1 MSKGLKGKKIVQQQ
15 VELEEESEGEA
26 SLSVGMGEQGE
37 SDMMLMFRAMMAEQR
52 RADEARVQEQRRADE
67 ARAFEQKR
75 TEEARALEYRRAD
88 EAREERKEELR
99 VKREMEL
106 ADKQAEIQKEL
117 EKRQYEQQV
126 ALLKIQQ
133 DMGEKASVAH
143 REYQSGSQKR
153 DRALYTIPALKDN
166 EDIEEWLTTAER
178 RLGAAEVRKDD
189 WVSVI
194 DAKLTGKV
202 ASMWQDLLAKTGDYQ
217 EARDGLLKASGYTPK
232 SACEKLF
239 DFKIEQNKGLT
250 ADQLYLRGQQ
260 LLRRAVAPGRLE
272 EKVEFSIL
280 RGWLGHVIPRK
291 AKAAID
297 ARAPEDAGGLVTALR
312 DHLELEGDRASGQS
326 ATFRRDGGEKVKS
339 GGFTLSCFKCGRPG
353 HKAADCWGKGGA
365 GSPKP
370 EGGGGQRV
378 ITCFTC
384 HEEGHKSPQCPRN
397 VKSDKGGAKEKP
409 RIVKR
414 IWRIQNESV
423 TLDGMVN
430 GHCASILLDSGANI
444 SIIPKSLVDDDQ
456 LTGATVAV
464 RPFGVSTTMLLPV
477 AHLPFVIGELEWEE
491 IVAVAPPLEGVEEEV
506 IYGLNLLSDRGTRLV
521 EIAKKVHSAEVLRVT
536 TRAEAKL
543 NKKQKAAD
551 LIEESEDNATPVPIS
566 GLEEV
571 AGGGA
576 APGVALPQEEVAEGG
591 ATPGVALPQEVV
603 VEPDPCEEEPE
614 GGGATSGV
622 ALPQEEDVVEERED
636 FGLEIDPYADDSEE
650 TFVMTQDEGGA
661 PDLEI
666 PTVCAGAGSR
676 LALIAETGSDPSL
689 RQWGA
694 LASKKESGLFW
705 DEGLM
710 FKTVTDHV
718 NDVVRLLVLP
728 SSFRLKVMTLAHE
741 NMGHR
746 GSRKMLLCLKQKFVW
761 PGMGQQV
768 IKHCRSCTIC
778 QRCARPRARQVP
790 MVERKILSEPFESM
804 AFDLVGPIPKGKGG
818 YRYLL
823 TCVCMA
829 SKWPEAIPIKCMTAN
844 AVAMGMIEIF
854 SRVGVPLRLLSDQGT
869 QFVGKVITK
878 LCDSLQID
886 MIQSAPYHP
895 EGNGVVER
903 MHGTLNAML
912 TKASRQ
918 GLNWVGQVP
927 FALFALRSAPNRDT
941 GFSPYELVYGKYMR
955 TPLDILHQG
964 WSQKEFHE
972 LDTEEWAQW
981 LVERLECW
989 HDVARER
996 GEIASGRRK
1005 SDFDKRAQERVL
1017 EEGSLVL
1024 CRIPGTIAKLEESWH
1039 GPYKV
1044 VEKLNRV
1051 NYRVEMTSGKVKV
1064 LHINNLKRY
1073 YPREA
1078 SVFRMA
1084 VVAEDALDEGASGVR
1099 LSGRCKDFDLK
1110 QVDVLMREF
1119 PSVFSDEP
1127 GKTDVCD
1134 LVIKTGDSP
1143 PIASTPYRVPDRL
1156 KESVKEEIENLVEMG
1171 VASPSHSPWASPI
1184 VPVVKK
1190 DGKIRLCVDFR
1201 KLNGVTEPDP
1211 YYMCT
1216 LEEILEKVGDSRCLS
1231 KLDLSKGFYQIGVE
1245 AQSIEKTA
1253 FISPFGKYSFNRMP
1267 FGLRNAPAIFQR
1279 AMEEVLRGCYNCA
1292 APYIDDILVFSPDGE
1307 GHVAH
1312 LRQVLEALKVNG
1324 LTIKL
1329 DKCQF
1334 GMTKLEYLGHLIGG
1348 GQVAVP
1354 RHRATAMENF
1364 IRPRTRKDMRSFLG
1378 AMSYYRRFIKGFADY
1393 SALLSPATSKSA
1405 PNVVAWSSVMLEAF
1419 DQLKCKLVCVCMLT
1433 IPSQEDVFYLHT
1445 DASGLGVGA
1454 TLNVVREGVELP
1466 VGFYSKQLQG
1476 AEKRYS
1482 ATELEGLAIF
1492 RAINFF
1498 DHFLYGQEFTVYTDH
1513 KALIYL
1519 LRSRRLNKRLFGW
1532 MLKLMD
1538 FSFSILYKPGKDNLD
1553 ADGLSRQAWSSDEF
1567 DGATFLE
1574 EKEEQPRAAAVFVVG
1589 GDVGTSPTEDGG
1601 GATSGVA
1608 LLQEAH
1614 RKEQKDGGGA
1624 TSGVALLQN

>member
-1 MSKGLKGKKIVQQQ
+1 MSKGQKGKKVQQQ
-15 VELEEESEGEA
+15 LVEVEEESEGEA
-26 SLSVGMGEQGE
+26 SLSIGLGEQGE

-67 ARAFEQKR
+67 ARALEQ
-75 TEEARALEYRRAD
+75 RRAD
-88 EAREERKEELR
+88 EAREERNEELR
-99 VKREMEL
+99 VKRELEL

-153 DRALYTIPALKDN
+153 DRALYTIPALKDG

-178 RLGAAEVRKDD
+178 RLGAADVRRDD

-202 ASMWQDLLAKTGDYQ
+202 ASMWQDLLAKTCDYQ

-239 DFKIEQNKGLT
+239 DFKLEQHKGLT

-260 LLRRAVAPGRLE
+260 LLRRAVAPARLD
-272 EKVEFSIL
+272 EKVEFTIL
-280 RGWLGHVIPRK
+280 RGWLGHVIPRR

-312 DHLELEGDRASGQS
+312 DHLELEGDRANGQS
-326 ATFRRDGGEKVKS
+326 ATFKRNGGEGVRT
-339 GGFTLSCFKCGRPG
+339 GGFTLNCYKCGKPG
-353 HKAADCWGKGGA
+353 HKAADCWKGGA
-365 GSPKP
+365 GSSKP
-370 EGGGGQRV
+370 EGGSGQRV

-384 HEEGHKSPQCPRN
+384 QEEGHKSPQCPRN
-397 VKSDKGGAKEKP
+397 VKGDKGGAKEKP

-491 IVAVAPPLEGVEEEV
+491 VVAVAPPLEGVEEEV

-536 TRAEAKL
+536 TRAQAKL
-543 NKKQKAAD
+543 NEKQKAAD
-551 LIEESEDNATPVPIS
+551 LIEESEDNATPKPIS
-566 GLEEV
+566 GQEEV

-576 APGVALPQEEVAEGG
+576 APDVALPQEEVAGGG
-591 ATPGVALPQEVV
+591 AAYGVALPQENVV
-603 VEPDPCEEEPE
+603 VLDSCEEELDR
-614 GGGATSGV
+614 GGATSGV
-622 ALPQEEDVVEERED
+622 ALPQEEEVVND
-636 FGLEIDPYADDSEE
+636 FGIEVDPYADEDEE
-650 TFVMTQDEGGA
+650 TFVMTQDVGGA

-666 PTVCAGAGSR
+666 PTVCASAGSR

-705 DEGLM
+705 DDGLM
-710 FKTVTDHV
+710 YKTVTDHV
-718 NDVVRLLVLP
+718 SEVVRLLVLP
-728 SSFRLKVMTLAHE
+728 ESFRLKVMTLAHE

-746 GSRKMLLCLKQKFVW
+746 GSRKVLLSLKQKFVW

-778 QRCARPRARQVP
+778 QRCAKPRARQVP

-878 LCDSLQID
+878 LCASLQID

-941 GFSPYELVYGKYMR
+941 GFSPYELVYGRYMR

-964 WSQKEFHE
+964 WSQKEFQE

-996 GEIASGRRK
+996 GECASGRRK
-1005 SDFDKRAQERVL
+1005 IDFDKRARERSL
-1017 EEGSLVL
+1017 DEGDLVL

-1039 GPYKV
+1039 GPYKI

-1051 NYRVEMTSGKVKV
+1051 DYRVEMKSGKQKV
-1064 LHINNLKRY
+1064 LHINNLKKY
-1073 YPREA
+1073 WQREVD
-1078 SVFRMA
+1078 VFRMA
-1084 VVAEDALDEGASGVR
+1084 VVAEDAVDDVAVGVK
-1099 LSGRCKDFDLK
+1099 LSGRCEDFDLK

-1119 PSVFSDEP
+1119 PSVFSDVP
-1127 GKTDVCD
+1127 GRTDVCD
-1134 LVIKTGDSP
+1134 LVIRTGDSP
-1143 PIASTPYRVPDRL
+1143 PIASAPYRVPDRL

-1216 LEEILEKVGDSRCLS
+1216 LDEILEKVGDSRCLS

-1245 AQSIEKTA
+1245 AQSIDKTA

-1292 APYIDDILVFSPDGE
+1292 APYIDDILVFSQDGE
-1307 GHVAH
+1307 GHVDH
-1312 LRQVLEALKVNG
+1312 LRVLE
-1324 LTIKL
+1324 
-1329 DKCQF
+1329 
-1334 GMTKLEYLGHLIGG
+1334 
-1348 GQVAVP
+1348 
-1354 RHRATAMENF
+1354 HRKYR
-1364 IRPRTRKDMRSFLG
+1364 RPRTCPHT
-1378 AMSYYRRFIKGFADY
+1378 I
-1393 SALLSPATSKSA
+1393 
-1405 PNVVAWSSVMLEAF
+1405 SSGCYA
-1419 DQLKCKLVCVCMLT
+1419 
-1433 IPSQEDVFYLHT
+1433 
-1445 DASGLGVGA
+1445 
-1454 TLNVVREGVELP
+1454 R
-1466 VGFYSKQLQG
+1466 
-1476 AEKRYS
+1476 
-1482 ATELEGLAIF
+1482 
-1492 RAINFF
+1492 
-1498 DHFLYGQEFTVYTDH
+1498 
-1513 KALIYL
+1513 IYL
-1519 LRSRRLNKRLFGW
+1519 ILF
-1532 MLKLMD
+1532 
-1538 FSFSILYKPGKDNLD
+1538 
-1553 ADGLSRQAWSSDEF
+1553 
-1567 DGATFLE
+1567 
-1574 EKEEQPRAAAVFVVG
+1574 
-1589 GDVGTSPTEDGG
+1589 
-1601 GATSGVA
+1601 
-1608 LLQEAH
+1608 
-1614 RKEQKDGGGA
+1614 
-1624 TSGVALLQN
+1624 

>member
-1 MSKGLKGKKIVQQQ
+1 MSCALSFLYFPFSFVGLQRVVLQSITLGRMSRGPKRKPQEQPEE
-15 VELEEESEGEA
+15 VEMEQTEGEA
-26 SLSVGMGEQGE
+26 TPFVGRSEQGD
-37 SDMMLMFRAMMAEQR
+37 SDMMMMFKAMMAENR
-52 RADEARVQEQRRADE
+52 RA
-67 ARAFEQKR
+67 
-75 TEEARALEYRRAD
+75 EEARALESRRAE
-88 EAREERKEELR
+88 EARALENRRAEEAKEELR
-99 VKREMEL
+99 VRREVEL
-106 ADKQAEIQKEL
+106 ADKQAGIQKEM
-117 EKRQYEQQV
+117 EQRQFDQQV
-126 ALLKIQQ
+126 ALLKLQQ
-133 DMGEKASVAH
+133 DMGEKASVSH
-143 REYQSGSQKR
+143 REYQSSSQKR
-153 DRALYTIPALKDN
+153 DRALYTIPALKEG

-178 RLGAAEVRKDD
+178 RLGAAEVKREE
-189 WVSVI
+189 WVAVI
-194 DAKLTGKV
+194 DSKLTGKV
-202 ASMWQDLLAKTGDYQ
+202 ASMWQDILAKTGDYL
-217 EARDGLLKASGYTPK
+217 EARDGLLKGSGYTPK

-239 DFKIEQNKGLT
+239 DFKLEVNKGLT

-260 LLRRAVAPGRLE
+260 LLRRAVAPIRLE
-272 EKVEFSIL
+272 EKAEFAIL
-280 RGWLGHVIPRK
+280 RGWLGHVVNRK
-291 AKAAID
+291 AKAVLD
-297 ARAPEDAGGLVTALR
+297 ARAPEDSGALVTALR
-312 DHLELEGDRASGQS
+312 DHMELEGDRVSGQS
-326 ATFRRDGGEKVKS
+326 ATFRRDGGEKVRS
-339 GGFTLSCFKCGRPG
+339 SGFTLTCFKCGRPG
-353 HKAADCWGKGGA
+353 HKAADCWGRGRA
-365 GSPKP
+365 GSPKQ

-384 HEEGHKSPQCPRN
+384 HEEGHRSPQCPRN
-397 VKSDKGGAKEKP
+397 VKGDKGGAKEKP

-414 IWRIQNESV
+414 IWRTQNES
-423 TLDGMVN
+423 LSLEGMVN
-430 GHCASILLDSGANI
+430 GHPVSILLDSGASI
-444 SIIPKSLVDDDQ
+444 SVIPKSLVNDDQ

-464 RPFGVSTTMLLPV
+464 RPFGVSKTMLLPV

-491 IVAVAPPLEGVEEEV
+491 TVAVAPPLEGVEEEV
-506 IYGLNLLSDRGTRLV
+506 IYGLNLLSDRCTKLV
-521 EIAKKVHSAEVLRVT
+521 EIAKKVHSAGVLRVT
-536 TRAEAKL
+536 TRAEAKE
-543 NKKQKAAD
+543 NEKQKAAD
-551 LIEESEDNATPVPIS
+551 LIEESEDKATPVPIS
-566 GLEEV
+566 GLEDV
-571 AGGGA
+571 A
-576 APGVALPQEEVAEGG
+576 
-591 ATPGVALPQEVV
+591 
-603 VEPDPCEEEPE
+603 

-622 ALPQEEDVVEERED
+622 ALPQEEDVVEED
-636 FGLEIDPYADDSEE
+636 DLGLEGYEDDDEE
-650 TFVMTQDEGGA
+650 TFVMSQDEGGA

-666 PTVCAGAGSR
+666 PPVCAGAGSR

-694 LASKKESGLFW
+694 LASKRESGLFW

-710 FKTVTDHV
+710 YKTVTDHV
-718 NDVVRLLVLP
+718 NEVVRLLVLP
-728 SSFRLKVMTLAHE
+728 KSFRSRVMTLAHE

-746 GSRKMLLCLKQKFVW
+746 GSRKMLLCLKQKFIW

-768 IKHCRSCTIC
+768 IRHCRSCTIC
-778 QRCARPRARQVP
+778 QKCAKPRARQVP
-790 MVERKILSEPFESM
+790 MVERKVLTEPFESM
-804 AFDLVGPIPKGKGG
+804 AFDLVGPFPKGKGG
-818 YRYLL
+818 HRYLL

-829 SKWPEAIPIKCMTAN
+829 SKWPEAIPIRCMTAN
-844 AVAMGMIEIF
+844 AVALGMIEIF

-869 QFVGKVITK
+869 QFVGKVVTR
-878 LCDSLQID
+878 LCSSLRIE

-895 EGNGVVER
+895 EGNGIVER

-912 TKASRQ
+912 TKAARQ
-918 GLNWVGQVP
+918 GLDWVGQVP

-941 GFSPYELVYGKYMR
+941 GFSPYDLVFGKHMR

-964 WSQKEFHE
+964 WSQTEFQD
-972 LDTEEWAQW
+972 LNTEEWASW

-1005 SDFDKRAQERVL
+1005 KDFDKKAQDREL
-1017 EEGSLVL
+1017 EEGNLVL

-1039 GPYKV
+1039 GPYKI

-1051 NYRVEMTSGKVKV
+1051 DYKVEMKSGKQKV
-1064 LHINNLKRY
+1064 LHINNMKRY
-1073 YPREA
+1073 YPREEN
-1078 SVFRMA
+1078 VFRMA
-1084 VVAEDALDEGASGVR
+1084 VVAEDAVDEVTSGVT
-1099 LSGRCKDFDLK
+1099 LSGRCESFDQK

-1127 GKTDVCD
+1127 GRTDVCD
-1134 LVIKTGDSP
+1134 LVIQTGDSP
-1143 PIASTPYRVPDRL
+1143 PIASAPYRVPDKL
-1156 KESVKEEIENLVEMG
+1156 KDSVKEEIENLVEMG

-1201 KLNGVTEPDP
+1201 KLNGVTVPDP

-1216 LEEILEKVGDSRCLS
+1216 LDEILEKVGGSSCLS
-1231 KLDLSKGFYQIGVE
+1231 KLDLSKGFYQIGVDP
-1245 AQSIEKTA
+1245 ASVEKTA

-1307 GHVAH
+1307 GHVNH
-1312 LRQVLEALKVNG
+1312 LRQVLEALQANG

-1329 DKCQF
+1329 NKCQF
-1334 GMTKLEYLGHLIGG
+1334 GMCKLEYLGHLIGG

-1354 RHRATAMENF
+1354 RHRATAMEEYKQ
-1364 IRPRTRKDMRSFLG
+1364 PKTRKDMRSFLG

-1393 SALLSPATSKSA
+1393 SSVLSPATSKTA
-1405 PNVVAWSSVMLEAF
+1405 PNVIDWSSAMLDAF
-1419 DQLKCKLVCVCMLT
+1419 NHLRCKLVSVCMLT
-1433 IPSQEDVFYLHT
+1433 IPSQEDVFCLHT
-1445 DASGLGVGA
+1445 DASGMGVGA

-1498 DHFLYGQEFTVYTDH
+1498 DHFLYGQEFTIYTDH

-1519 LRSRRLNKRLFGW
+1519 LKSRRLNKRLFGW

-1553 ADGLSRQAWSSDEF
+1553 ADGLSRQAWSSNEF
-1567 DGATFLE
+1567 DGSTFLE
-1574 EKEEQPRAAAVFVVG
+1574 QKEEQPRAAAVFFVG
-1589 GDVGTSPTEDGG
+1589 GDVGTNPTEDGG

-1608 LLQEAH
+1608 LLQEA
-1614 RKEQKDGGGA
+1614 QKDGGGA
-1624 TSGVALLQN
+1624 TSGVALLQNY